1 MTQLDDP
8 LPADVLS
15 AIQRGKATLA
25 VKLLR
30 ESKGLGWKEARDIVN
45 QRLRSGKAPGSGVA
59 SAGWLPAAIAAALR
73 SDDPAD
79 ALRSMRDSMI
89 AAASPA
95 KAVDKP
101 ATPKPPPEPRG
112 PSGLAPGEVPRSNN
126 RLWLTVLA
134 VALLLLLHLAF
145 RRGG

>member
-1 MTQLDDP
+1 MTPLDDP

-15 AIQRGKATLA
+15 AIQRGKAIEA
-25 VKLLR
+25 IKLLR
-30 ESKGLGWKEARDIVN
+30 ESKGMGWKEARDIVN
-45 QRLRSGKAPGSGVA
+45 QRLGGTASGPGVV
-59 SAGWLPAAIAAALR
+59 SAGWLPTALAAALR
-73 SDDPAD
+73 SEDPAD

-89 AAASPA
+89 AAAAPA

-101 ATPKPPPEPRG
+101 ATPKSPTAPNV

-134 VALLLLLHLAF
+134 VALVLLLHLAF
-145 RRGG
+145 RRGS

>member
-15 AIQRGKATLA
+15 AIQRGKAIEA
-25 VKLLR
+25 IKLLR
-30 ESKGLGWKEARDIVN
+30 ESKGMGWKEARDIVN
-45 QRLRSGKAPGSGVA
+45 QRLGGTASGPGVV
-59 SAGWLPAAIAAALR
+59 SAGWLPTALAAALR
-73 SDDPAD
+73 SEDPAD
-79 ALRSMRDSMI
+79 ALRSVRDSMI
-89 AAASPA
+89 AAAAPA

-101 ATPKPPPEPRG
+101 ATPKPPAAPTV

-134 VALLLLLHLAF
+134 VALVLLLHLAF
-145 RRGG
+145 RRGS

>member
-1 MTQLDDP
+1 VTPLNDP

-15 AIQRGKATLA
+15 AIQRGKAIEA
-25 VKLLR
+25 IKLLR
-30 ESKGLGWKEARDIVN
+30 ESKGMGWKEARDIVN
-45 QRLRSGKAPGSGVA
+45 QRLGGTASGPGVV
-59 SAGWLPAAIAAALR
+59 SAGWLPTALAAALR
-73 SDDPAD
+73 SEDPAD

-89 AAASPA
+89 AAAAPA

-101 ATPKPPPEPRG
+101 ATPKPPAAPTV

-134 VALLLLLHLAF
+134 VALVLLLHLAF
-145 RRGG
+145 RRGS

>member
-1 MTQLDDP
+1 MTQLNDP

-25 VKLLR
+25 IKLLR

-45 QRLRSGKAPGSGVA
+45 QRLRSGAASGPGAGSM
-59 SAGWLPAAIAAALR
+59 GWLPSALAAALR

-89 AAASPA
+89 ATAAPA
-95 KAVDKP
+95 KVVDTP
-101 ATPKPPPEPRG
+101 ATPKPPTAPNV

-134 VALLLLLHLAF
+134 VALVLLLHLAF

>member
-1 MTQLDDP
+1 MTPLSDP

-15 AIQRGKATLA
+15 AIQRGKAVEA
-25 VKLLR
+25 IRLLR
-30 ESKGLGWKEARDIVN
+30 ESKGLGWKEARDVVN
-45 QRLRSGKAPGSGVA
+45 QRMRSGTALGPRVA
-59 SAGWLPAAIAAALR
+59 SAGWLPTALAAALR
-73 SDDPAD
+73 SEDPAD

-89 AAASPA
+89 AAAPA

-101 ATPKPPPEPRG
+101 KSSTAATV

-134 VALLLLLHLAF
+134 VALVLLLYLAF

>member
-15 AIQRGKATLA
+15 AIQRGKAIEA
-25 VKLLR
+25 IKLLR
-30 ESKGLGWKEARDIVN
+30 ESKGLGWKEARDLVN
-45 QRLRSGKAPGSGVA
+45 QRLRSGAARGPGVSPA
-59 SAGWLPAAIAAALR
+59 AWLPTVLAAALR
-73 SDDPAD
+73 SEDPAD

-89 AAASPA
+89 EAAAPTR
-95 KAVDKP
+95 AVDKP
-101 ATPKPPPEPRG
+101 AQPKPPTTPSL

-134 VALLLLLHLAF
+134 VALVLLLHLAF